1 MVIRNIAIALVGAA
15 LLAGCGSD
23 TASAPSPS
31 ASPTPTASDEEQI
44 RDLLT
49 KATEATSTWDAAKMA
64 GLSCDKYSK
73 EEGAFEGMV
82 PPISTFPADTV
93 ATMGPEAFANGL
105 TEQFAG
111 ASPESTRAVADAVIA
126 NDEAAYKKAMTDVMK
141 QSMTLR
147 LDKVDNIVVT
157 GDTATADVTVTA
169 IIGGQQEQT
178 QSDKA
183 ELVKEDGEWKDCTPA
198 PAA

>member
-1 MVIRNIAIALVGAA
+1 MIIRNVAIALVAAA

-23 TASAPSPS
+23 TAPAPAPSP
-31 ASPTPTASDEEQI
+31 APTASDEEQI
-44 RDLLT
+44 RDVLD
-49 KATEATSTWDAAKMA
+49 KATEATGSWDAAKMA
-64 GLSCDKYSK
+64 ELSCEKYSS
-73 EEGAFEGMV
+73 EEGAFDGMV
-82 PPISTFPADTV
+82 PPMSTFPADTV
-93 ATMGPEAFANGL
+93 TAMGAETFANNL

-111 ASPESTRAVADAVIA
+111 AAPESTRAVADAVIA
-126 NDEAAYKKAMTDVMK
+126 GDEAAYLTAMMDVMQ

-147 LDKVDNIVVT
+147 LDKVENIVVT
-157 GDTATADVTVTA
+157 GDTATADVTITA

-198 PAA
+198 PTG

>member
-1 MVIRNIAIALVGAA
+1 
-15 LLAGCGSD
+15 
-23 TASAPSPS
+23 
-31 ASPTPTASDEEQI
+31 
-44 RDLLT
+44 
-49 KATEATSTWDAAKMA
+49 MA
-64 GLSCDKYSK
+64 ELSCDKYSK

-82 PPISTFPADTV
+82 PPMSTFPVDTV
-93 ATMGPEAFANGL
+93 SAMGAETFANNL

-126 NDEAAYKKAMTDVMK
+126 NDEAAYLTAMTDVMK

-147 LDKVDNIVVT
+147 LDKVENIVVT
-157 GDTATADVTVTA
+157 GDTATADVTITA

-178 QSDKA
+178 QSDQA

-198 PAA
+198 PAG